1 MLADGYYCSYFL
13 IAVLM
18 AMGVDFVFEQHGAR
32 HTDFRRGEKLGSRDH
47 VVQWTRPARP
57 QWMTHEEYESF
68 PTDLTVR
75 ETKVGKKVLVTSFLN
90 PREICKRDLGTLFL
104 HRWNVELDLRNVK
117 DTLGMAMLS
126 CKTPEMCEKEL
137 WVYMLAYNLIRLL
150 MMQAA
155 VQAHVL
161 PRELSFKHTVQVWLA
176 WSQKQFL
183 SDAPEDLTA
192 LFRLI
197 AYVRVGKRPGRIE
210 PRAIKQRPK
219 PFARLQ
225 TTRRTARRNIGL
237 YGHPQRLRA

>member
-1 MLADGYYCSYFL
+1 MPDTPENQARYPQHGGQKPGVGFPIARLVAVTSLAHGAVLDVAMGPYKGKGTGEHSLFRELLKCFAAGDVMLADGYYCSYFL

-117 DTLGMAMLS
+117 DTLGMA
-126 CKTPEMCEKEL
+126 
-137 WVYMLAYNLIRLL
+137 I
-150 MMQAA
+150 
-155 VQAHVL
+155 
-161 PRELSFKHTVQVWLA
+161 
-176 WSQKQFL
+176 
-183 SDAPEDLTA
+183 
-192 LFRLI
+192 
-197 AYVRVGKRPGRIE
+197 
-210 PRAIKQRPK
+210 
-219 PFARLQ
+219 
-225 TTRRTARRNIGL
+225 
-237 YGHPQRLRA
+237 